1 MGLLIDPEAKLA
13 DVLRQAQQYLDLA
26 VLAEDRDEREVYK
39 RIVELYLRIANE
51 LESVSDRQLSDR
63 AVN

>member
-26 VLAEDRDEREVYK
+26 VRAEDRDEREVYK
-39 RIVELYLRIANE
+39 HIVELYLRIANE

>member
-1 MGLLIDPEAKLA
+1 MGLLNDPEAKLA

-26 VLAEDRDEREVYK
+26 VRAEDRDEREVYK
-39 RIVELYLRIANE
+39 HIVELYLRIANE

>member
-26 VLAEDRDEREVYK
+26 VRAEDRDEREVYK

>member
-1 MGLLIDPEAKLA
+1 MGLLNDPEAKLA

-26 VLAEDRDEREVYK
+26 VRAEDRDEREVYK
-39 RIVELYLRIANE
+39 HIVELYLRIANE
-51 LESVSDRQLSDR
+51 LESVSDRQLSDG

>member
-1 MGLLIDPEAKLA
+1 MGLLNDPEAKLA

-26 VLAEDRDEREVYK
+26 VRAEDRDEREVYK

>member
-26 VLAEDRDEREVYK
+26 VRAEDRDEREVYK

-51 LESVSDRQLSDR
+51 LESVSDRQLSDG